1 MKYVRFCTVLLL
13 IFSLCGC
20 SVLRDAWQPTSFF
33 RSDIPVTE
41 QTLAFPVVPLQ
52 KTMTDDR
59 GSLPVS
65 LSDMPPDDP
74 KQQEPQKQPEQTPQT
89 PVRDKIVM
97 NFIGDV
103 MLAAENGDDGFW
115 SFNLFAYDTPK
126 EYYFEKMLPLF
137 SQDDWTVANCENVFT
152 DRENPTPTEK
162 QGEYTYWY
170 YSGTENAEIFSA
182 GSIELV
188 SLANNHALDYGY
200 EGRDDT
206 AKALTDAGCTPILE
220 QRSVMLRKA
229 GVTVGLLC
237 VSMYSEYYLTPI
249 LEWLEDN
256 RDTCDFRIVYYHG
269 GTERV
274 HEPDAWRVRASRAMV
289 DAGADLVLGNHP
301 HVLQPIEEYNGKT
314 IFYSLGNFLFGGSH
328 TCENRTMVYTLTL
341 DITDQKITGVSE
353 DVTPCYCY
361 GELWQPT
368 PIENEEEKSRVLS
381 FLASERE
388 KPY

>member
-1 MKYVRFCTVLLL
+1 MKRLITLVLCLPML
-13 IFSLCGC
+13 LCGC
-20 SVLRDAWQPTSFF
+20 DTLRETWEPTTLFVSNKPL
-33 RSDIPVTE
+33 SQ
-41 QTLAFPVVPLQ
+41 QTLARPVTPSPAQ
-52 KTMTDDR
+52 APYDR
-59 GSLPVS
+59 GTGSIPEPVI
-65 LSDMPPDDP
+65 
-74 KQQEPQKQPEQTPQT
+74 EPEYDQ
-89 PVRDKIVM
+89 IVM
-97 NFIGDV
+97 NFVGDV

-115 SFNLFAYDTPK
+115 SFNLFAYETPA

-137 SQDDWTVANCENVFT
+137 SQDDWTVANCEGVFT
-152 DRENPTPTEK
+152 DREHPTPTEK
-162 QGEYTYWY
+162 DGEYTYWY
-170 YSGTENAEIFSA
+170 YSGTENAKIFSA
-182 GSIELV
+182 GSVEIV

-206 AKALTDAGCTPILE
+206 VGALTDAGCVPITEGKAAFLE
-220 QRSVMLRKA
+220 KS

-249 LEWLEDN
+249 LDWLSEN

-274 HEPDAWRVRASRAMV
+274 HEPDAWRVRASHAMV

-301 HVLQPIEEYNGKT
+301 HVLQPIEHYNGKT
-314 IFYSLGNFLFGGSH
+314 IVHSLGNFLFGGSH

-341 DITDQKITGVSE
+341 DITDHEITGVSE
-353 DVTPCYCY
+353 HVTPCYCY

-368 PIENEEEKSRVLS
+368 PIENEDEKSRVHA
-381 FLASERE
+381 FLQGERE

>member
-1 MKYVRFCTVLLL
+1 MKRVCFFAVLILLL
-13 IFSLCGC
+13 SLCSC
-20 SVLRDAWQPTSFF
+20 SALRDAWQPTSFF
-33 RSDIPVTE
+33 RSDTPPAEQILVSPVI
-41 QTLAFPVVPLQ
+41 LLQ
-52 KTMTDDR
+52 QAAINDR
-59 GSLPVS
+59 GSVPVPPSDLP
-65 LSDMPPDDP
+65 PEQP
-74 KQQEPQKQPEQTPQT
+74 KQPQVQAKPKPQEKHS
-89 PVRDKIVM
+89 RDTIVM

-126 EYYFEKMLPLF
+126 DYYFKKMLPLF
-137 SQDDWTVANCENVFT
+137 SADDWTVANCENVFT
-152 DRENPTPTEK
+152 DRENPIPTEK

-170 YSGTENAEIFSA
+170 YSGTENAQIFSA

-206 AKALTDAGCTPILE
+206 AKALTAAGCTPIPE
-220 QRSVMLRKA
+220 QRSVILEKS
-229 GVTVGLLC
+229 GVRVGLFC

-249 LEWLEDN
+249 LEWLEEN

-274 HEPDAWRVRASRAMV
+274 HEPNAWRIRASRAMI

-301 HVLQPIEEYNGKT
+301 HVLQPIEHYNGKT
-314 IFYSLGNFLFGGSH
+314 IVYSLGNFLFGGSH

-341 DITDQKITGVSE
+341 KITDRKLTGTEEKI
-353 DVTPCYCY
+353 TPCYCY

-368 PIENEEEKSRVLS
+368 PIEKEEDKSRVLA
-381 FLASERE
+381 FLQGERE

>member
-1 MKYVRFCTVLLL
+1 MLFRSLLL
-13 IFSLCGC
+13 LC
-20 SVLRDAWQPTSFF
+20 SVLYTAVGCTALRNAWEPTSLFHSNKPL
-33 RSDIPVTE
+33 RL
-41 QTLAFPVVPLQ
+41 QTLADLVAPLTASENSDHGSLSVPL
-52 KTMTDDR
+52 
-59 GSLPVS
+59 
-65 LSDMPPDDP
+65 SDAPPEYDS
-74 KQQEPQKQPEQTPQT
+74 
-89 PVRDKIVM
+89 IVM
-97 NFIGDV
+97 NFVGDV

-115 SFNLFAYDTPK
+115 SFNLFAYDTPA

-152 DRENPTPTEK
+152 DRDNPTPTEK
-162 QGEYTYWY
+162 EGEFTYWY
-170 YSGTENAEIFSA
+170 YSGSENANIFSA

-206 AKALTDAGCTPILE
+206 AAALINAGCTPILE
-220 QRSVMLRKA
+220 GRSILLEKS

-237 VSMYSEYYLTPI
+237 ISMYSEYYLTPI
-249 LEWLEDN
+249 LEWLEEN

-274 HEPDAWRVRASRAMV
+274 HEPDGWRVRASRAMV

-301 HVLQPIEEYNGKT
+301 HVLQPIEHYNGKT
-314 IFYSLGNFLFGGSH
+314 IVYSLGNFLFGGSH

-341 DITDQKITGVSE
+341 DITDHALTDVSE
-353 DVTPCYCY
+353 EITPCYCY

-368 PIENEEEKSRVLS
+368 PIENEEEKTRVYA
-381 FLASERE
+381 FLQGERE

>member
-1 MKYVRFCTVLLL
+1 MKRLLSLLL
-13 IFSLCGC
+13 LCTALSFCGC
-20 SVLRDAWQPTSFF
+20 SALRDAWEPTSLFS
-33 RSDIPVTE
+33 SDKPIN
-41 QTLAFPVVPLQ
+41 QQSLASSVASMRPSAL
-52 KTMTDDR
+52 TDR
-59 GSLPVS
+59 GSRPVP
-65 LSDMPPDDP
+65 LTDAPPEYD
-74 KQQEPQKQPEQTPQT
+74 Q
-89 PVRDKIVM
+89 IVM
-97 NFIGDV
+97 NFVGDV

-115 SFNLFAYDTPK
+115 SFNLFAYDTPA
-126 EYYFEKMLPLF
+126 EYYFEKMFPLF
-137 SQDDWTVANCENVFT
+137 SADDWTVANCENVFT

-162 QGEYTYWY
+162 QGDYGYWY
-170 YSGTENAEIFSA
+170 YSGTENAKIFSA
-182 GSIELV
+182 GSVEIV

-200 EGRDDT
+200 ECRDDT
-206 AKALTDAGCTPILE
+206 AAALTDAGCTPVLE
-220 QRSVMLRKA
+220 GRSVMLEKS

-237 VSMYSEYYLTPI
+237 ISMYSEYYLTPI
-249 LEWLEDN
+249 LEWLENN

-301 HVLQPIEEYNGKT
+301 HVLQPIEHYNGKT
-314 IFYSLGNFLFGGSH
+314 IVHSLGNFLFGGSH

-341 DITDQKITGVSE
+341 DITDHVLTGVSGE
-353 DVTPCYCY
+353 ITPCYCY

-381 FLASERE
+381 FLAGERE